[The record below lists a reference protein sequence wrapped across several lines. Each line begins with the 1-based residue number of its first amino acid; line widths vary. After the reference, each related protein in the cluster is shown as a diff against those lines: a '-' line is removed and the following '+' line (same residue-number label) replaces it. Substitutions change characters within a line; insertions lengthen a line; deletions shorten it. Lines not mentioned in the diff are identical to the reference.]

1 MTLGEFRELAQAA
14 GFGVRLGRYSVDV
27 SIGRGQLC
35 ATVSLAKFAG
45 GLVDTRHIENE
56 VTRAELIS
64 IVSEF
69 ANTPLTD
76 RYEKVW
82 AKHENGSYVKE
93 VTVLMMGEP
102 ALRVEMT
109 NDFKEANDSISDR
122 ERGWLD
128 DHFGNKIS
136 YIEEY

>member
-1 MTLGEFRELAQAA
+1 MTLSEFKELAQAA
-14 GFGVRLGRYSVDV
+14 GFRVFAGSYCVDV
-27 SIGRGQLC
+27 SLDRKPC
-35 ATVSLAKFAG
+35 ASIVLRKFADG
-45 GLVDTRHIENE
+45 WVNTGNIDNDVI
-56 VTRAELIS
+56 RAELIS
-64 IVSEF
+64 AVSEF

>member
-1 MTLGEFRELAQAA
+1 MTLSEFKELAQAA
-14 GFGVRLGRYSVDV
+14 GFRVFAGSYCVDV
-27 SIGRGQLC
+27 SLDRKPC
-35 ATVSLAKFAG
+35 ASIVLRKFADG
-45 GLVDTRHIENE
+45 WVNTGNIDND

-64 IVSEF
+64 AVSEF